1 MVWME
6 FWRIS
11 PGEYDYMENLWGPE
25 GKTTITGHLESIR
38 RLTKRCAELQRQYS
52 SELSQF
58 KNKRKFKFLKKF
70 LFAFSGKKEFESIN
84 ESIRLQLYALQSD
97 AKAMFLERHPSFK
110 PGDLSKTAVKNTI
123 QEIQEIEN
131 VRNVRRASSTIL
143 KTLSIPT
150 IAEMELKLR
159 RCFIG
164 KETFTLAT
172 SKALMED
179 TVKFPLSLT
188 VKEPHGDG
196 PKPNDDLSPNLHTV
210 VEFDDKT
217 VHSSVEMSIG
227 EASAIE
233 YQAITHLFQASLS
246 QAPHGDSIRAIY
258 RLSPELGTPKLIFH
272 TMFADKGEEFSHR
285 CMQVPKRP
293 LAHFFEELETLGGID
308 AFQKFPIRDRL
319 ELAYLL
325 AVTVMNLHETGWL
338 TKLCS
343 HHVTWG
349 KEHYEGK
356 KYCSLKVLGQ
366 DICENGDLS
375 TPFDIFKNSALDV
388 SANVFSLGLL
398 LHEVGTGQLIQ
409 RKAPVE
415 QLARQPA
422 WHADSL
428 LLQTGNIISNTYAT
442 VVETCLRGTFDIS
455 THEHFLRSYF
465 ARVIQP
471 LRELNSIHKQPT
483 PLLVQS
489 SHSKLSWG
497 TISLE
502 ERFNATDMTHLSQVE
517 LTHAYESSRALV
529 EAERSL
535 RQPDHIG
542 EIASPVLQYKMHPGS
557 LLYEQASIPVQLSI
571 QARSVAMGM

>member
-1 MVWME
+1 MDRAEAWFVRHKVIFDVWMR
-6 FWRIS
+6 FWGIS
-11 PGEYDYMENLWGPE
+11 PGGYDCMANLWGPE
-25 GKTTITGHLESIR
+25 GKKMITGHLESIH
-38 RLTKRCAELQRQYS
+38 RLTHRCTELQEQYG
-52 SELSQF
+52 SEFSKF
-58 KNKRKFKFLKKF
+58 KKNKKKFKFLKKL
-70 LFAFSGKKEFESIN
+70 LFVFSGKKEFESIN
-84 ESIRLQLYALQSD
+84 ESIRLQLDALQSD
-97 AKAMFLERHPSFK
+97 AKAMFLETHPSFK
-110 PGDLSKTAVKNTI
+110 PGDLSKTEIKNTI
-123 QEIQEIEN
+123 QETQELDN

-143 KTLSIPT
+143 ETLTIPT

-159 RCFIG
+159 RCFTG

-188 VKEPHGDG
+188 VKDPRGDRLN
-196 PKPNDDLSPNLHTV
+196 PYDEFSSNLHTV

-217 VHSSVEMSIG
+217 VHSSVGVSIS

-233 YQAITHLFQASLS
+233 YEAITHLFQESLS
-246 QAPHGDSIRAIY
+246 QVPYGDSIRAVY
-258 RLSPELGTPKLIFH
+258 RLSPEFGTPKLIFH
-272 TMFADKGEEFSHR
+272 TRFADEREEFSHD

-293 LAHFFEELETLGGID
+293 LAHLFEELETLGGTD

-375 TPFDIFKNSALDV
+375 TPFDIFKNSALGV
-388 SANVFSLGLL
+388 SPNVFSLGLL

-415 QLARQPA
+415 QLAWQPA
-422 WHADSL
+422 WHADRL

-442 VVETCLRGTFDIS
+442 VVETCLRGAFDIS
-455 THEHFLRSYF
+455 THEHFLLSYF
-465 ARVIQP
+465 AQVIQP
-471 LRELNSIHKQPT
+471 LRELNSIHEQRT
-483 PLLVQS
+483 PRLVQS

-502 ERFNATDMTHLSQVE
+502 EKFNATGITHLSQVE
-517 LTHAYESSRALV
+517 VTHALM

-535 RQPDHIG
+535 RPPDCIG
-542 EIASPVLQYKMHPGS
+542 QIASKVLY
-557 LLYEQASIPVQLSI
+557 
-571 QARSVAMGM
+571 